1 MLDTLKST
9 VEYQGFGS
17 NILTA
22 GAIGAMIVLIWE
34 SYGIIAQIR
43 KIWHERAAEALS
55 SYMFGYTAAFMA
67 ASIPYGI
74 ATKSATIV
82 ISAGV
87 VFLLHLPIMWG
98 IMTFRGYTLKESVIT
113 CTFFLMVIAMIAM
126 PSWMDAF
133 YLAFSIG
140 TLYAFG
146 TQAWQIWREKSAGTL
161 EIKLILVYMASS
173 VFWGCYAFAAGLVPL
188 MILNPLFFMLM
199 LLIVLLWRR
208 YKNNGATVAVAA
220 Q

>member
-1 MLDTLKST
+1 MLDIIKNT
-9 VEYQGFGS
+9 VEYQGFGP
-17 NILTA
+17 NMLTA
-22 GAIGAMIVLIWE
+22 GAIGAMVVLLWE
-34 SYGIIAQIR
+34 SWGILAQIK
-43 KIWHERAAEALS
+43 KIWHERAAETLS
-55 SYMFGYTAAFMA
+55 SYMFGYTTAFMA
-67 ASIPYGI
+67 ASIPYGM

-98 IMTFRGYTLKESVIT
+98 IMTFRGYTRQETAIT
-113 CTFFLMVIAMIAM
+113 GAFFLMVIAMIAI
-126 PSWMDAF
+126 PSWMDGF

-146 TQAWQIWREKSAGTL
+146 TQAWQIWREKTAGTL

-188 MILNPLFFMLM
+188 MILNPLFFLIM
-199 LLIVLLWRR
+199 LLIVVLWRR
-208 YKNNGATVAVAA
+208 YKNAPEAMAA
-220 Q
+220 RE